1 MIVDFIMNASAQ
13 SNTSIYSAETSSFCG
28 PLSVF
33 SANKCHAKPRESP
46 QPMNSE
52 PLFASTS
59 GAQIPGA
66 SQAHHQYQQLG
77 LRASLALVVVGLD
90 YFLYNL
96 FGRTMSR

>member
-66 SQAHHQYQQLG
+66 SQAHVYQAFCPLVHG
-77 LRASLALVVVGLD
+77 PPRAS
-90 YFLYNL
+90 
-96 FGRTMSR
+96 S